1 MTEQKQRKLVIV
13 GHVDHGKSTLLGR
26 LLMDFG
32 KFPKEKVEKVSH
44 TCLSKG
50 MQLEPAFLLDALQE
64 EQEQG
69 ISIDTTRVNFEF
81 EERRFLLIDAPG
93 HLEFLKNMTSG
104 ASGADTGI
112 LVVDGHD
119 GICSQTLRH
128 LKILSILGVA
138 NVIVVVNKMDKT
150 GYSQARFEKVAA
162 EIRTYVEKE
171 QNCLSVIPISALKG
185 ENLSHS
191 VKELDWYKGLP
202 LMPQLCA
209 HTDAQIASG
218 DDAKSTGVAGSFD
231 EPFRMIV
238 QDVYRFTDERY
249 FAGRVVGGR
258 VRVGDKV
265 FFSPSGKVST
275 VEAIESFPAA
285 HNDMAVKGDSVALR
299 LSDQIFVER
308 GEIISSPEETP
319 QVNTAIE
326 ARLVWLNSAPLDWT
340 QEYLLK
346 LGTAEVSC
354 RLEPGADGPAVKTVN
369 GDFLDVTIKTKT
381 PVSFDYNNDGVNKLV
396 ICTTFETVACGAVK
410 ALSASSASPAMS
422 KSKRN
427 NTVVESGF
435 IRRNEFEKRQGH
447 NGAVLWMTG
456 LSGAGK
462 SSLAGALERRLFDDG
477 YRVVVLDGDNLRNGI
492 CEDLGFHPDDRTENI
507 RRVAHLAKLFLDTGA
522 IVITACISP
531 YEKDRR
537 MAEQIIGKDD
547 FNELFVFCPMEICK
561 SRDPKG
567 LYKKASSGQ
576 IEDLSG
582 VNAPYQPP
590 SNPALRLD
598 TSEVGIEAEV
608 DLVVDLMHARGIRP
622 PGQSEFSVF
631 DKNSELG
638 RARISPHA
646 VSRKVLG

>member
-32 KFPKEKVEKVSH
+32 KFPQEKVEKVRQ

-50 MQLEPAFLLDALQE
+50 IQLEPAFFLDALQE

-128 LKILSILGVA
+128 VKILSILGVA

-150 GYSQARFEKVAA
+150 GYSQARFEQVAA
-162 EIRTYVEKE
+162 EIRAYVQRD

-185 ENLSHS
+185 ENLSLS

-202 LMPQLCA
+202 LLPQLCA
-209 HTDAQIASG
+209 HTDAQVESSG
-218 DDAKSTGVAGSFD
+218 EAKSFGAPGAFS
-231 EPFRMIV
+231 EPLRIVV

-249 FAGRVVGGR
+249 FAGRVVAGS
-258 VRVGDKV
+258 VRVGDKI

-275 VEAIESFPAA
+275 VAAIESFPAKS
-285 HNDMAVKGDSVALR
+285 NEIAVKGDSLALR
-299 LSDQIFVER
+299 LSDQVFVER
-308 GEIISSPEETP
+308 GEIISGPDEIP
-319 QVNTAIE
+319 QVDTAIE
-326 ARLVWLNSAPLDWT
+326 AKLVWLNSTPLDWT
-340 QEYLLK
+340 REYLLK
-346 LGTAEVSC
+346 LGTAEVFC
-354 RLEPGADGPAVKTVN
+354 HLEPCADGKAVKTSN
-369 GDFLDVTIKTKT
+369 GDFVDVIIKTKT
-381 PVSFDYNNDGVNKLV
+381 PVSFDCSNGGVNNLV
-396 ICTTFETVACGAVK
+396 ICTTFETVACGTVK
-410 ALSASSASPAMS
+410 ATSANLAGPLTA
-422 KSKRN
+422 KSTGS
-427 NTVVESGF
+427 NTAVESGF
-435 IRRNEFEKRQGH
+435 VRRFEFEKRQGH
-447 NGAVLWMTG
+447 KGVVLWMTG

-462 SSLAGALERRLFDDG
+462 SSLAKALERRLFNDG
-477 YRVVVLDGDNLRNGI
+477 YRAVVLDGDNLRNGI

-547 FNELFVFCPMEICK
+547 FNELFIFCPMEICK

-576 IEDLSG
+576 IEYLSG
-582 VNAPYQPP
+582 VSAPYQSP

-598 TSEVGIEAEV
+598 TSEVGIEEEV
-608 DLVVDLMHARGIRP
+608 DLVVGLIHEKGIRP
-622 PGQSEFSVF
+622 PGLSDFSVF
-631 DKNSELG
+631 DKHSEIG
-638 RARISPHA
+638 TARMVQHA
-646 VSRKVLG
+646 ASLKVL